1 MADHIYRTTKRSIR
15 AKDGRVIGPS
25 TKIDVLQWPLDGWR
39 IAFLVDEPLPQRII
53 TISEGDVDAHTEP
66 CVAP

>member
-1 MADHIYRTTKRSIR
+1 MANYRTTRKTIW
-15 AKDGRVIGPS
+15 AKDGRVIAPS

-53 TISEGDVDAHTEP
+53 TISEDDVVAHTEP
-66 CVAP
+66 CLA